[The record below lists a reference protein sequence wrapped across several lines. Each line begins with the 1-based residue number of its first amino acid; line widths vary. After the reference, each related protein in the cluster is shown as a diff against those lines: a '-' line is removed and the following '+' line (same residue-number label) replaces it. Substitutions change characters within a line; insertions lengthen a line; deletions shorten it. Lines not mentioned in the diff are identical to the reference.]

1 VAERAIGAKTL
12 DELIEFLE
20 DIRDEY
26 PEFADQVV
34 LVSNEEGTVDGFVTS
49 VDLSDGVWVLYE
61 EVEG

>member
-34 LVSNEEGTVDGFVTS
+34 LVTNEEGTVDGFVTS

>member
-1 VAERAIGAKTL
+1 MAERVVGAKTL